1 MQLSLFSIHI
11 TFKCVKVVNSKRGKR
26 ENKTSFQDE
35 QLALAARDC
44 SVMVAARIFALKPK
58 LLQLHFTGC
67 KNHVRCIL
75 G

>member
-11 TFKCVKVVNSKRGKR
+11 TFKCVKVVNSKRGER

-44 SVMVAARIFALKPK
+44 S
-58 LLQLHFTGC
+58 H
-67 KNHVRCIL
+67 
-75 G
+75 